1 MAHRQKT
8 VRSDAEI
15 ETILAERVAAQG
27 PGIAIVV
34 RIIHPS
40 GLRVIAQGEPA
51 ATGNRAVKSDTL
63 FEIGSL
69 TKVFTALL
77 LTDMAARGHVT
88 ITDPVAKYLPPNAR
102 SPARFGRA
110 ISLADPCDAH
120 VESAVHV
127 RTPGQ
132 GGLLRLRVFSEGPVR
147 LPRTARG
154 AALTWFCL
162 VYSDLGLLAFVGGSR
177 LQHEK
182 DCS

>member
-110 ISLADPCDAH
+110 ISLADLATHTSSLPFMSEHLGKAGYY
-120 VESAVHV
+120 VSEYSARDLYAFPARHEV
-127 RTPGQ
+127 R
-132 GGLLRLRVFSEGPVR
+132 R
-147 LPRTARG
+147 
-154 AALTWFCL
+154 
-162 VYSDLGLLAFVGGSR
+162 
-177 LQHEK
+177 
-182 DCS
+182 